1 MHATGVRLAARPCMD
16 GKPWTPLASALAT
29 FAFVCVIGIVIGV
42 ALIHGDLRLHA
53 FARGQAIG
61 QGVAVL
67 AAVAGAV
74 VYVIQKRRLA

>member
-1 MHATGVRLAARPCMD
+1 MD

-29 FAFVCVIGIVIGV
+29 FAFVCIIGVVIGV
-42 ALIHGDLRLHA
+42 ALIHGDLHIHA

-67 AAVAGAV
+67 AAIAGAI
-74 VYVIQKRRLA
+74 VYVVQKRRLA